1 MDGKVIVEI
10 PLGYGGVLIGA
21 GLRDDKTPFLS
32 FESAKEIHP
41 IGEDTKGADVRE
53 DMPKVYIRFENAEG
67 FEVLQKLMDWCYE
80 KLQAK
85 EEQE

>member
-1 MDGKVIVEI
+1 MDGKTVIAI

-21 GLRDDKTPFLS
+21 GMKDEKTPFLS
-32 FESAKEIHP
+32 FESAKQHHK
-41 IGEDTKGADVRE
+41 IGENCTDKDVRE
-53 DMPKVYIRFENAEG
+53 DMPKVYISFENAEG

-85 EEQE
+85 EE